1 MNEDLIDKYLNQSL
15 SEDEEQ
21 KFLNL
26 LKDEAFGQFL
36 VKYCIEV
43 YGYHSTA
50 AKMLEDDLEKNKD
63 EWLDLEKPKSGKW
76 SLVALVAAA
85 AILAICVITFL
96 PAGKSGLSASKSLQ
110 VERAGNKIL
119 AKEFIVGD
127 LISSKDAE
135 LTFNDGT
142 QVKLNGILKLEELD
156 KNNLLF
162 LKEGGADFNV
172 SKQQGL
178 FKVKAGYALVE
189 VIGTE
194 FSVLKLGKETRV
206 EVDEGAV
213 KLSVKKQ
220 SIILH
225 AGEKAY
231 TDNGRIIAELKN
243 SFSEKVKATSDPSL
257 IFHMNFDGADPLSKK
272 GLNGTA
278 VLKKGKFTEGL
289 LEGSRA
295 LQNGMIEI
303 VGSNKDTFKIPMTI
317 NAWVKVNKET
327 YYGPILTKGDRSWR
341 LQLSENGMNFHGGF
355 GFTERDEYFN
365 SESRLKKGMWQMV
378 TLVYTDKLALMYVDG
393 KFEQRKVTE
402 LLHLNSE
409 APIQIGGNA
418 EMPERTFDGL
428 IDEVSIYNRPLSE
441 EEVLLMYRRMIK

>member
-1 MNEDLIDKYLNQSL
+1 MNEELIDKYLNQSL
-15 SEDEEQ
+15 SESEEQ
-21 KFLNL
+21 EFLSL
-26 LKDEAFGQFL
+26 LKDESYGQFL
-36 VKYCIEV
+36 VKYCVEV

-63 EWLDLEKPKSGKW
+63 EWLDLEKPKSDRW

-85 AILAICVITFL
+85 AILAFCVITFL
-96 PAGKSGLSASKSLQ
+96 PSAKPSLSASKSLQ

-119 AKEFIVGD
+119 AKEFIAGD
-127 LISSKDAE
+127 LISSSDAE
-135 LTFNDGT
+135 LIFDDGT
-142 QVKLNGILKLEELD
+142 QVKLNGIVKLEELD
-156 KNNLLF
+156 KNKLLV
-162 LKEGGADFNV
+162 LNSGGAGFNV

-178 FKVKAGYALVE
+178 FRVKTGYALVE
-189 VIGTE
+189 VMGTE
-194 FSVLKLGKETRV
+194 FSILKLGKETRV
-206 EVDEGAV
+206 EVSEGSV
-213 KLSVKKQ
+213 KLSVKDQ

-231 TDNGRIIAELKN
+231 TENGRIIAELKN
-243 SFSEKVKATSDPSL
+243 SISEKAKEISDPSL
-257 IFHMNFDGADPLSKK
+257 IFHMDFDGTDPLNKK
-272 GLNGTA
+272 GLSGTA
-278 VLKKGKFTEGL
+278 VLNKGQFSPGL
-289 LEGSRA
+289 LEGSKA
-295 LQNGMIEI
+295 LQNGMIQI
-303 VGSNKDTFKIPMTI
+303 VGSNKDTFKIPITI

-327 YYGPILTKGDRSWR
+327 FYGPIITKGDRTWR

-393 KFEQRKVTE
+393 QFEQRKETE
-402 LLHLNSE
+402 LMHLNSD

-428 IDEVSIYNRPLSE
+428 IDEVSIFKRALSE
-441 EEVLLMYRRMIK
+441 EEVLLMYRRLIK